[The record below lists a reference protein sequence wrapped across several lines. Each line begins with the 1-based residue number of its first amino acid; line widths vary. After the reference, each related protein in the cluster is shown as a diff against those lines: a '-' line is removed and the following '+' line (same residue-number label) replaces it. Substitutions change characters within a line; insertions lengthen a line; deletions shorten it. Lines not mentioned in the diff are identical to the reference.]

1 LSFAVLWVTMLE
13 LPIRMPLN
21 PLPLAVFVVTSIR

>member
-1 LSFAVLWVTMLE
+1 MLE